1 MRADGE
7 ASVSYAHDSAV
18 VDRHRPVAVQL
29 PHEHL
34 VHAVVR
40 HGPEQPRHDP
50 DILMRVQA
58 RVHDAAQV
66 LEHAVRLAIIE
77 LIRVQGDGVDHR
89 RHAAGEAAVPP
100 LTIRRAAERRCAEP
114 ARVDGRVERPPILV
128 GVDEWRRAKAVAD
141 RLCDRGEVGEWRAA
155 AGEELVSASSSTL
168 ETPTMIPLVLRESPC
183 IATTEPRRT
192 PRRSLF
198 ARSLLALL
206 DECNPDA
213 SSDRAFHLS

>member
-1 MRADGE
+1 M
-7 ASVSYAHDSAV
+7 SYAHDSAV

-50 DILMRVQA
+50 DILVRVQA
-58 RVHDAAQV
+58 RIHDAAQV
-66 LEHAVRLAIIE
+66 LEHAVCLAIIE
-77 LIRVQGDGVDHR
+77 LISVQANGVDHR

-100 LTIRRAAERRCAEP
+100 LAIRRAAERRCAEP

-168 ETPTMIPLVLRESPC
+168 ETPIMIPLVFKREPLHRNNGAAAHPKKKPVRTI
-183 IATTEPRRT
+183 IAGI
-192 PRRSLF
+192 
-198 ARSLLALL
+198 L
-206 DECNPDA
+206 DEFSPAA
-213 SSDRAFHLS
+213 SSDRASYLS